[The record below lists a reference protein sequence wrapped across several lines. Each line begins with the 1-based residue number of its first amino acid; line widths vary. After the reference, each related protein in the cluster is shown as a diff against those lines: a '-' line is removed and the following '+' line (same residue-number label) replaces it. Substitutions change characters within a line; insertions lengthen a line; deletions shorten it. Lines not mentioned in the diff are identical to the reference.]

1 MDNHSNSNSN
11 SNIDKKDKKDKK
23 ERAHHSL
30 PAKYAKF
37 IHFGYFLMNKLNP
50 PNEHDEHD
58 DHDDDADDADY
69 HDSIQQDKLDTNF
82 KHFLNTLRIFDSV
95 SNQIALVQEFF
106 DSENTVE
113 NDIHNLIIAHKNAIN
128 LALQSTTSSPD
139 IFAMPKLSFFRNRT
153 GKIDVS
159 ISAAG
164 KPTEQGTY
172 GSPATPPFSSQST
185 LQSSKQG
192 TVGSLRPPE
201 AAKVEHPRGSIPA
214 PHSLTNTPFSSQ
226 SSKQSSN
233 PIPSFTSQSSN
244 PIPSFTSQS
253 SNPIHSKQETFS
265 TQSASQSSTSQSFN
279 PADIQAQIQAHIQ
292 AQIQAHIQAHID
304 SFNQKLAD
312 NISLHN
318 SIQSQSQ
325 SQSQYNNSNHESYN
339 IDSHLPNHESLK
351 TAELSSK
358 HQFVP
363 IKIKKINKNLQHSNN
378 TPNFNLTSITQSI
391 PQSLPHDSIHACIF
405 LFNNT
410 KYLIDDTLLV
420 YDFFNH
426 THIGHLH
433 NDTIFLL

>member
-164 KPTEQGTY
+164 KPTV
-172 GSPATPPFSSQST
+172 SPAPP
-185 LQSSKQG
+185 
-192 TVGSLRPPE
+192 
-201 AAKVEHPRGSIPA
+201 
-214 PHSLTNTPFSSQ
+214 SLTNAPFSSQ
-226 SSKQSSN
+226 SSKQSSNPIPSFTSQSSN

>member
-11 SNIDKKDKKDKK
+11 SNSNIDKKDKK

-50 PNEHDEHD
+50 PNDQDEHD
-58 DHDDDADDADY
+58 DHDEHDDDADN

-113 NDIHNLIIAHKNAIN
+113 KDIHNLIIAHKNAIN

-164 KPTEQGTY
+164 QGTY
-172 GSPATPPFSSQST
+172 GSLRPPEAAKVEPLRGSIPATPPFSSQST

-201 AAKVEHPRGSIPA
+201 AAKVEHPWGSIPA
-214 PHSLTNTPFSSQ
+214 PPSLTNTPFSSQ

-233 PIPSFTSQSSN
+233 PIPSFTSHSSN
-244 PIPSFTSQS
+244 PIPS
-253 SNPIHSKQETFS
+253 KQDTFS
-265 TQSASQSSTSQSFN
+265 TQSASQSFN
-279 PADIQAQIQAHIQ
+279 PADIQAQIQAHIQAQIQAHIQ

-318 SIQSQSQ
+318 SIQSQYIS
-325 SQSQYNNSNHESYN
+325 NNSNHES
-339 IDSHLPNHESLK
+339 IK

-358 HQFVP
+358 HHFVP
-363 IKIKKINKNLQHSNN
+363 IKIKKINNNLQQQQHTSSN
-378 TPNFNLTSITQSI
+378 LHQDIHQSI
-391 PQSLPHDSIHACIF
+391 PHDSIHACIF

-410 KYLIDDTLLV
+410 KYLIDDTHNV

-433 NDTIFLL
+433 NHTIFLL

>member
-1 MDNHSNSNSN
+1 
-11 SNIDKKDKKDKK
+11 
-23 ERAHHSL
+23 
-30 PAKYAKF
+30 
-37 IHFGYFLMNKLNP
+37 MNKLNP
-50 PNEHDEHD
+50 PNDHDEQDDHDEHD
-58 DHDDDADDADY
+58 DDADN

-113 NDIHNLIIAHKNAIN
+113 KDIHNLIIAHKNAIN

-164 KPTEQGTY
+164 KPTV
-172 GSPATPPFSSQST
+172 SPAPPSLTNAPFYS
-185 LQSSKQG
+185 QSSKQG
-192 TVGSLRPPE
+192 SYGSLRPPE
-201 AAKVEHPRGSIPA
+201 AAKVEP
-214 PHSLTNTPFSSQ
+214 LPFSSQ
-226 SSKQSSN
+226 SSKQGTYGSLANPPFSSQ
-233 PIPSFTSQSSN
+233 STSQSSKQGTYGS
-244 PIPSFTSQS
+244 PAPPPFSSKSTSQS

-292 AQIQAHIQAHID
+292 AQIQAHIQAQIQAHIQAHID

-318 SIQSQSQ
+318 SIQSQS
-325 SQSQYNNSNHESYN
+325 NNSNHLSYN

-358 HQFVP
+358 HPLVP
-363 IKIKKINKNLQHSNN
+363 IKIKKINKNLQQQHTSLHNS
-378 TPNFNLTSITQSI
+378 THLHHSITH
-391 PQSLPHDSIHACIF
+391 SLPHDSIHACIF

-410 KYLIDDTLLV
+410 KYLIDDTHLV

>member
-1 MDNHSNSNSN
+1 MDNHSNSNSNSN

-50 PNEHDEHD
+50 PNDHDDQDEHD
-58 DHDDDADDADY
+58 DHDEHDDDADNHDY
-69 HDSIQQDKLDTNF
+69 IQQDKLDTNF

-113 NDIHNLIIAHKNAIN
+113 KDIHNLIIAHKNAIN

-164 KPTEQGTY
+164 KPTSRNAPPSLTN
-172 GSPATPPFSSQST
+172 TPLFS
-185 LQSSKQG
+185 QSSKQG
-192 TVGSLRPPE
+192 SHALASPVPSLANMP
-201 AAKVEHPRGSIPA
+201 
-214 PHSLTNTPFSSQ
+214 LYSQ
-226 SSKQSSN
+226 STSQSYN
-233 PIPSFTSQSSN
+233 QIPSFTSHSSNTIPSKQDTFSTQSASQSS
-244 PIPSFTSQS
+244 TSQS
-253 SNPIHSKQETFS
+253 STSQSS
-265 TQSASQSSTSQSFN
+265 TSQSASQSSTSQSFN
-279 PADIQAQIQAHIQ
+279 PADIQAQIQAHIQAQIQAHIQ

-318 SIQSQSQ
+318 SIQSQSI
-325 SQSQYNNSNHESYN
+325 SNNSNH
-339 IDSHLPNHESLK
+339 DSIK

-363 IKIKKINKNLQHSNN
+363 IKIKKINTNLQQQQLH
-378 TPNFNLTSITQSI
+378 TSSTLHQDITQSI
-391 PQSLPHDSIHACIF
+391 PHDSIHACIF

-410 KYLIDDTLLV
+410 KYLIDDTQKV
-420 YDFFNH
+420 YDFFYH

-433 NDTIFLL
+433 NQTIFLL